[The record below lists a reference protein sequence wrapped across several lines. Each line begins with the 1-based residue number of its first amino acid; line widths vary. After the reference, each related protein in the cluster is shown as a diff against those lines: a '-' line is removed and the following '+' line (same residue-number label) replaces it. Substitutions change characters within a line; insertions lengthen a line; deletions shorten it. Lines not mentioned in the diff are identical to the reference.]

1 MPRKIVIVVG
11 EDGRLEADFVA
22 YAGNGCRE
30 DENRLRDYL
39 ARYGLRL
46 NAAVAPKSAEKIA
59 EELRQSNPIRRDPW
73 NRIKT

>member
-1 MPRKIVIVVG
+1 MSHKIVIVVG

-22 YAGNGCRE
+22 YIGNGCRE

-46 NAAVAPKSAEKIA
+46 KASVTPKSEKKIA
-59 EELRQSNPIRRDPW
+59 EELRQSNPVRRDPCH
-73 NRIKT
+73 RIKT